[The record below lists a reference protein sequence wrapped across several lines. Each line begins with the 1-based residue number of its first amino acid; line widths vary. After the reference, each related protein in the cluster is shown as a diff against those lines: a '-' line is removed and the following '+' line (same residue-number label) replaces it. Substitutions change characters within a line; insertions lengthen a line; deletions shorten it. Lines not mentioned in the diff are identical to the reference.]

1 MSKPFD
7 KNFVKQ
13 LLQQENE
20 FILQIL
26 SNTPLPV
33 TKLVPDKQ
41 DKVVTQN
48 AKALSKG
55 KVFPKSR
62 GTVNRA
68 NTFEELHARLD
79 VLKNTKKLEYKDK
92 QLKKNL
98 KNRMKKMS
106 KREERLIQ
114 KKLVKTEQNAAG
126 LSKIKKEDG
135 EIPKIPRPKPIFN
148 SEGKMVFSKFD
159 FSEIGTKKKPPKNGA
174 DPKKMLLQLKQ
185 KREKLNVMEE
195 SGEVE
200 KVQEIKEKEA
210 WKSVLAKA
218 SGEKV
223 KNDPELLKR
232 TINRKEQQKKHSAKK
247 WESRVENVQKGI
259 RERQEKRQENI
270 MKRKKDKK
278 LNKMKKAAKK
288 GRATPGF

>member
-1 MSKPFD
+1 MQKLYQKVHIINS
-7 KNFVKQ
+7 
-13 LLQQENE
+13 
-20 FILQIL
+20 FILQKIFFL
-26 SNTPLPV
+26 LTFIVFYFL
-33 TKLVPDKQ
+33 
-41 DKVVTQN
+41 
-48 AKALSKG
+48 G

-223 KNDPELLKR
+223 SKKIFKR
-232 TINRKEQQKKHSAKK
+232 AYYIIYNSNGTCKILHR
-247 WESRVENVQKGI
+247 RTVTG
-259 RERQEKRQENI
+259 EK
-270 MKRKKDKK
+270 
-278 LNKMKKAAKK
+278 
-288 GRATPGF
+288 